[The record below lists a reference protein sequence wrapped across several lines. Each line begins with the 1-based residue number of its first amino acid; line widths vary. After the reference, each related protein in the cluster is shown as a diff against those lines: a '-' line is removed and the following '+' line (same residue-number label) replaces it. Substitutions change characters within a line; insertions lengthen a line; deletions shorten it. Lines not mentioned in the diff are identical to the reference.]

1 MDLRRRGPGRRDPG
15 RALLSGTGRRAL
27 LAGLAGTGTAAFL
40 TACTADGGVP
50 GNRSGTA
57 TGAGT
62 GPPTSSPAAS
72 PSPTPTPVPELPGG
86 GTRLFPGR
94 RMVALYGTPGTGSLG
109 VLGEQDVDE
118 AIARAA
124 ELAAEYQPYSEEPV
138 IPAFEIIATV
148 ATAAPGP
155 TGDYST
161 PVERERLR
169 TWVEAAGEADT
180 YVVLDLQP
188 GTMDFPTQARM
199 FEDLLAQP
207 HVGLALDPEWRLRPG
222 QRHMHQI
229 GQVSAAEVNEVT
241 AWLAGL
247 VAEHRLPEKLVIL
260 HQFQVRMIPDR
271 EDVQPR
277 RGLVLMV
284 HADGN
289 GTPEQKFE
297 TWRALKEDLPAGMR
311 LGWKNFIDEDR
322 PTFTPER
329 TMTMVTPRPWFVS
342 YQ

>member
-1 MDLRRRGPGRRDPG
+1 MP
-15 RALLSGTGRRAL
+15 A
-27 LAGLAGTGTAAFL
+27 
-40 TACTADGGVP
+40 
-50 GNRSGTA
+50 
-57 TGAGT
+57 
-62 GPPTSSPAAS
+62 PAA
-72 PSPTPTPVPELPGG
+72 ELPGG

-109 VLGEQDVDE
+109 MLGEQDVDG

-124 ELAAEYQPYSEEPV
+124 ELAAQYQEYSDEPV

-161 PVERERLR
+161 PVEHEQLR
-169 TWVEAAGEADT
+169 SWVEAAGEADT

-188 GTMDFPTQARM
+188 GTMDFLGQARM

-222 QRHMHQI
+222 QRHMQQV
-229 GQVSAAEVNEVT
+229 GQVSAAEINAVT
-241 AWLAGL
+241 AWLAEL
-247 VAEHRLPEKLVIL
+247 VAEHRLPEKLIIL

-271 EDVQPR
+271 QDVR
-277 RGLVLMV
+277 RRAGVVLMV
-284 HADGN
+284 HADGH
-289 GTPEQKFE
+289 GTPGQKQE
-297 TWRALKEDLPAGMR
+297 TWRALKKDLPDGMR
-311 LGWKNFIDEDR
+311 LGWKNFVDEDR
-322 PTFTPER
+322 PTFTPEQ
-329 TMTMVTPRPWFVS
+329 TMTTVTPQPWFIS

>member
-1 MDLRRRGPGRRDPG
+1 M
-15 RALLSGTGRRAL
+15 L
-27 LAGLAGTGTAAFL
+27 LAGLTGTGTAAFL
-40 TACTADGGVP
+40 TACSPDGGVP
-50 GNRSGTA
+50 ASPVEA
-57 TGAGT
+57 
-62 GPPTSSPAAS
+62 PTSAPAPS
-72 PSPTPTPVPELPGG
+72 PSPTPRPGPELPGG

-118 AIARAA
+118 AIARVA
-124 ELAAEYQPYSEEPV
+124 ELAAEYQEFSDEPV
-138 IPAFEIIATV
+138 MPAFEVISTV
-148 ATAAPGP
+148 ATGAPGP

-161 PVERERLR
+161 PVEHERLR
-169 TWVEAAGEADT
+169 AWVEAAGAADT

-188 GTMDFPTQARM
+188 GTMDFLTQAQM

-222 QRHMHQI
+222 QRHMRQI

-241 AWLAGL
+241 AWLAQL
-247 VAEHRLPEKLVIL
+247 VDEHRLPEKLVIL

-271 EDVQPR
+271 QDLQRR

-289 GTPEQKFE
+289 GTPDQKLE
-297 TWRALKEDLPAGMR
+297 TWRALKKDLPDGML
-311 LGWKNFIDEDR
+311 LGWKNFIDEDH
-322 PTFTPER
+322 PTLTPEQ
-329 TMTMVTPRPWFVS
+329 TMTLVTPQPWFIS